1 MTCPPTHVIS
11 AKDVSFSY
19 RPDRKVLDSLS
30 LAVAAGDFLS
40 LLGPNGSGKSTLL
53 RCLLGELK
61 VDSGQVLLDGRNVQK
76 YSPRELARLVAYV
89 PQFPRSAF
97 AFTARE
103 IVMLGRFAHMGQ
115 LGLAGPNDLVIVQ
128 LAMQMTQTEE
138 FADRTLEELSGGEA
152 QRVMIARALAQ
163 QPQVLLLD
171 EPTSHLDM
179 KAQRMIYAMMAR
191 LAHDWPMAI
200 ICVSHDIN
208 MASRFADE
216 LLLMRK
222 GRMIARGKPAEV
234 ISHDV
239 LAQTYDTEV
248 ELVNVANGP
257 PLVMPK

>member
-1 MTCPPTHVIS
+1 
-11 AKDVSFSY
+11 
-19 RPDRKVLDSLS
+19 
-30 LAVAAGDFLS
+30 
-40 LLGPNGSGKSTLL
+40 
-53 RCLLGELK
+53 
-61 VDSGQVLLDGRNVQK
+61 
-76 YSPRELARLVAYV
+76 
-89 PQFPRSAF
+89 
-97 AFTARE
+97 
-103 IVMLGRFAHMGQ
+103 
-115 LGLAGPNDLVIVQ
+115 
-128 LAMQMTQTEE
+128 MTQTEE